1 MTLQRTR
8 YFDPVGGS
16 QTPVDR
22 WVELAQRTITLGVR
36 ELAARLATD
45 AGSFQ
50 RAAAN
55 LKQAAGLGLSEE
67 TLRQVVESE
76 GRQVL
81 LAQRAEQLEL
91 DFMARDC
98 TTCRRPDGQPTT
110 RLYVG
115 MDGVKVPVI
124 TQAEKEKRRAQAR
137 ERRKRRPRGSGARRR
152 RPLPP
157 VKRGADQG
165 YKEFKVVTF
174 YDQEQQHRYVR
185 ATRQDHQAAGRLLAQ
200 GANRLRLRQ
209 ARETVAVADGAEWI
223 WKQMDR
229 RVPYL
234 DGQVLD
240 FYHLAEHVHA
250 ARRTVFGEEDAA
262 GQGWADDLLHTVRH
276 EGYEPFWARLTQ
288 TRAQVSRRPRP
299 RAALDA
305 LMGYVAERRTLLD
318 YPRCDRMGWDVG
330 SGSTESMCKALTRRL
345 KQRGMRWDGDHAEE
359 MMALETLAQTDGWAA
374 WYRQRLAAGN

>member
-1 MTLQRTR
+1 V
-8 YFDPVGGS
+8 FV
-16 QTPVDR
+16 
-22 WVELAQRTITLGVR
+22 
-36 ELAARLATD
+36 
-45 AGSFQ
+45 
-50 RAAAN
+50 
-55 LKQAAGLGLSEE
+55 
-67 TLRQVVESE
+67 
-76 GRQVL
+76 
-81 LAQRAEQLEL
+81 AQRAEQLEL

-115 MDGVKVPVI
+115 MDGVMVPVI
-124 TQAEKEKRRAQAR
+124 TQAEKQKRREKAQ

-165 YKEFKVVTF
+165 YKEFKVVTL

-200 GANRLRLRQ
+200 GANQLRLRQ

-262 GQGWADDLLHTVRH
+262 GKAWADEVLHTVRH

-288 TRAQVSRRPRP
+288 QRAQVARRPRL
-299 RAALDA
+299 RAALDG
-305 LMGYVAERRTLLD
+305 LMAYVAERRTLLD

-359 MMALETLAQTDGWAA
+359 MMALETLAQTDSWAA
-374 WYRQRLAAGN
+374 WYRRRLAAGN